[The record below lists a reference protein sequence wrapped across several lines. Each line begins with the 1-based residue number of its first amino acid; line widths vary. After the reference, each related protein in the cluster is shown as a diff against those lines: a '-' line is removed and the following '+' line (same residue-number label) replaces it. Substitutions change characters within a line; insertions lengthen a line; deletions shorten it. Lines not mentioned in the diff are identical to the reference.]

1 MTLTDYH
8 AKYFAYELTKRCP
21 SDSLEKLSSTLS
33 NAQVDLNPHQIE
45 AALFAFRSPLSK
57 GAILA
62 DEVGLGKTIEA
73 GLVLS
78 QKWAERKRK
87 ILLIVPSSLRK
98 QWNDELQEKFF
109 LPSII
114 LEAKSFNQYIKDGNL
129 NPFEQ
134 EDKIII
140 CSYHFAKAKS
150 PYIKKTKWDLAVIDE
165 AHRLRNVY
173 KTSNKIAR
181 EIKDSLAEVPK
192 ILLTATPLQ
201 NSLLELYGLVSIIDD
216 HVFGDLK
223 SFKANYA
230 KVSREQDINENELG
244 LVEPKK
250 EMFDDLKNRLK
261 PVCIRTLRRQVLEY
275 INYTE
280 RKPLTQKYI
289 PTEQEVDLYDGMSE
303 YLQRPKLYALPF
315 SQRQLMTLILR
326 KLLASSSFAIAST
339 LSKLVF
345 KLDELIVYARAS
357 TPVKGEET
365 IGIEENFEA
374 FDTMSDEWLDDEEK
388 EADEDKTEKAVF
400 TPEDIKAM
408 EQERTD
414 LQGFCNLAKEIYTN
428 SKGEALLTA
437 LKKGFEMTAE
447 LGAKKKAI
455 IFTESTVTQKY
466 LAETLLAANG
476 YKNKIVLFNG
486 SNNDDKSKEIYKSW
500 LERNKDTDKIT
511 GSKTADTRA
520 ALIDY
525 FRDEAEIM
533 IATEAGAEGVN
544 LQFCS
549 LVINYDLPW
558 NPQRIEQRIGRC
570 HRYGQKHDVVVINFV
585 NLKNAADQRV
595 YELLD
600 QKFNLFKGVFGV
612 SDEVL
617 GSIES
622 GVDFEKR
629 IAGIYQTCRTTADI
643 NKAFDNL
650 QEEMDESIKSNLSDT
665 RQKLLENFDAEVH
678 EKLKINKKEG
688 EAYLDTYN
696 RWLWDIT
703 RYYLGDNAEFAE
715 HEYSFTL
722 KHNPF
727 PGTDIDPGPYKIGK
741 NIEDAHV
748 YRPGHSL
755 AQRILGEIKNKSLA
769 EAEVVFDCTNNPTII
784 SVLKPLVG
792 TSGVLKVSNYTVEAF
807 EAEDAVIVSAITESG
822 ERIEPDIIK
831 KIFSLSVKSL
841 APQAIKAGQHKI
853 LEELEYKS
861 VGTVTE
867 KITERNGAF
876 FDDEVGKLDN
886 WSEDMKKAL
895 ELDLKKKRFQSSVA
909 FVQQSKE
916 KTALISQK
924 LQKLLD
930 SYLEQDF
937 EREVYLHKKAEL
949 MSEKKSLEEK
959 IITLEQ
965 RQTGWIE
972 PLREWIKEAQT
983 GEKIARGYDLIP
995 KKVIAKK
1002 MFGSNLLLS
1011 SQNLRLEPEK
1021 IVGEKSEIVSPI
1033 VGEKSLLP
1041 YSSEGE
1047 KSSETRE
1054 KSLPIVGKNLVS
1066 SDSFEEEN
1074 PWVMLREAKQL
1085 FETLRIKNTSLFQES
1100 VLVVGRPGFEPGTLS
1115 LKGTCSTSWATDPGV
1130 SWKFKVYKVC
1140 KVQLID
1146 RLLTEKMIHYTIIKI
1161 KCLVHTHLRTLDFRL
1176 YNFITL

>member
-1 MTLTDYH
+1 MKITDYH
-8 AKYFAYELTKRCP
+8 AKYFAYELTKRCS

-129 NPFEQ
+129 NPFNQ
-134 EDKIII
+134 EDEIII

-150 PYIKKTKWDLAVIDE
+150 SYIKQIKWDLAVIDE

-181 EIKDSLAEVPK
+181 EIKNSLAEVPK

-230 KVSREQDINENELG
+230 HVSREQDIYENELG
-244 LVEPKK
+244 TLEPKQ
-250 EMFDDLKNRLK
+250 EMFVDLRKRLK

-280 RKPLTQKYI
+280 RKPITQDYV
-289 PTEQEVDLYDGMSE
+289 PTIKEIELYDGMSE
-303 YLQRPKLYALPF
+303 YLQRPKLFALPS

-339 LSKLVF
+339 LDKLVY
-345 KLDELIVYARAS
+345 KLDQLII
-357 TPVKGEET
+357 ET
-365 IGIEENFEA
+365 KANMPLQDGGTAGIEQNFEA
-374 FDTMSDEWLDDEEK
+374 FEEMSDEWIDDEE
-388 EADEDKTEKAVF
+388 DEDEDDLNGKEKKVF
-400 TPEDIKAM
+400 TPEDIPFMQEEKA
-408 EQERTD
+408 D
-414 LQGFCNLAKEIYTN
+414 LEKFRDLAQKIYTN

-455 IFTESTVTQKY
+455 IFTESTITQKY
-466 LAETLLAANG
+466 LAENLLGENG
-476 YKNKIVLFNG
+476 YKDKIVLFNG
-486 SNNDDKSKEIYKSW
+486 SNNDEKSREIYKNW
-500 LERNKDTDKIT
+500 LQQNKDTDKVT

-525 FRDEAEIM
+525 FRDKAEIM

-549 LVINYDLPW
+549 LIINYDLPW

-585 NLKNAADQRV
+585 NRKNAADQRV

-600 QKFNLFKGVFGV
+600 QKFNLFKGVFGA

-629 IAGIYQTCRTTADI
+629 IAGIYQTCRTTEEI
-643 NKAFDNL
+643 NFAFDKL
-650 QEEMDESIKSNLSDT
+650 QEEMEEPIKKSLLDT
-665 RQKLLENFDAEVH
+665 RQTLLENFDTEVH
-678 EKLKINKKEG
+678 EKLKVNKREG

-703 RYYLGDNAEFAE
+703 RYYLGENAAFAE
-715 HEYSFTL
+715 HEYSFSL
-722 KHNPF
+722 KNNPF
-727 PGTDIDPGPYKIGK
+727 PNEDIDPGPYKIGK
-741 NIEDAHV
+741 NVEDAHV

-755 AQRILGEIKNKSLA
+755 AQRILNEVKKKQVA
-769 EAEVVFDCTNNPTII
+769 EAEIVFDYSHNGSII
-784 SVLKPLVG
+784 SVLEPLVG
-792 TSGVLKVSNYTVEAF
+792 KSGFLKVSSYTVEAF
-807 EAEDAVIVSAITESG
+807 EAEDSVIVTAIDEADEPIES
-822 ERIEPDIIK
+822 DIIK
-831 KIFSLSVKSL
+831 KIFLLLAVSTNPKTILSE
-841 APQAIKAGQHKI
+841 QHKK
-853 LEELEYKS
+853 LEDLEKRTAS
-861 VGTVTE
+861 IISTQ
-867 KITERNGAF
+867 IIERNGKF
-876 FDDEVGKLDN
+876 FDDEVNKLDN
-886 WSEDMKKAL
+886 WSEDVKKAL
-895 ELDLKKKRFQSSVA
+895 ELDLRKLDIDI
-909 FVQQSKE
+909 
-916 KTALISQK
+916 KTAKTNAKKILNLEEK
-924 LQKLLD
+924 LKAQ
-930 SYLEQDF
+930 
-937 EREVYLHKKAEL
+937 REIKN
-949 MSEKKSLEEK
+949 SEKKRNEMRRRLY
-959 IITLEQ
+959 
-965 RQTGWIE
+965 
-972 PLREWIKEAQT
+972 EAQDEVD
-983 GEKIARGYDLIP
+983 EKKEGLLIEIEQQLNQRSVLKP
-995 KKVIAKK
+995 LFTIRWKVI
-1002 MFGSNLLLS
+1002 
-1011 SQNLRLEPEK
+1011 
-1021 IVGEKSEIVSPI
+1021 
-1033 VGEKSLLP
+1033 
-1041 YSSEGE
+1041 
-1047 KSSETRE
+1047 
-1054 KSLPIVGKNLVS
+1054 
-1066 SDSFEEEN
+1066 
-1074 PWVMLREAKQL
+1074 
-1085 FETLRIKNTSLFQES
+1085 
-1100 VLVVGRPGFEPGTLS
+1100 
-1115 LKGTCSTSWATDPGV
+1115 
-1130 SWKFKVYKVC
+1130 
-1140 KVQLID
+1140 
-1146 RLLTEKMIHYTIIKI
+1146 
-1161 KCLVHTHLRTLDFRL
+1161 
-1176 YNFITL
+1176 

>member
-1 MTLTDYH
+1 MAKITSYH
-8 AKYFAYELTKRCP
+8 AKYFAHELTKRC
-21 SDSLEKLSSTLS
+21 SSNSLEKLSSTLS

-78 QKWAERKRK
+78 QKWAERKRG

-114 LEAKSFNQYIKDGNL
+114 LETKSFNQYIKDGNL
-129 NPFEQ
+129 NPFKQ

-140 CSYHFAKAKS
+140 CSYHFARSKS
-150 PYIKKTKWDLAVIDE
+150 PYIKQTQWDLAVIDE

-181 EIKDSLAEVPK
+181 EIKDALADVPK

-230 KVSREQDINENELG
+230 RVSREQDIYENEVG
-244 LVEPKK
+244 LVEPKQ
-250 EMFDDLKNRLK
+250 EMFLDLRNRLK

-280 RKPLTQKYI
+280 RKPITQDYI
-289 PTEQEVDLYDGMSE
+289 PTEQEILLYNGMSE
-303 YLQRPKLYALPF
+303 YLQRTKLYALPF

-339 LSKLVF
+339 LDKLVY
-345 KLDELIVYARAS
+345 KLDQLIANTKAKIPHQDS
-357 TPVKGEET
+357 DIAGMDQ
-365 IGIEENFEA
+365 NFEA
-374 FDTMSDEWLDDEEK
+374 FEEISDEWIDDEEESEDDK
-388 EADEDKTEKAVF
+388 DEKQKKAL
-400 TPEDIKAM
+400 TQEDIVLM
-408 EQERTD
+408 EHEKTD
-414 LQGFCNLAKEIYTN
+414 LEKFRNLAQKIYTN
-428 SKGEALLTA
+428 SKGDALLTA
-437 LKKGFEMTAE
+437 LKKGFEMTTE

-455 IFTESTVTQKY
+455 IFTESTITQRY
-466 LAETLLAANG
+466 LADTLLANNG

-486 SNNDDKSKEIYKSW
+486 SNNDEKSKEIYKSW
-500 LERNKDTDKIT
+500 LTKNNDTDKIT

-520 ALIDY
+520 ALIEY

-585 NLKNAADQRV
+585 NRKNAADQRV

-600 QKFNLFKGVFGV
+600 QKFKLFKGVFGA

-629 IAGIYQTCRTTADI
+629 IAGIYQTCRTTDDI

-665 RQKLLENFDAEVH
+665 RQKLLENFDAEVS

-696 RWLWDIT
+696 RWLWDVT
-703 RYYLGDNAEFAE
+703 RYYLGDNADFADY
-715 HEYSFTL
+715 EYSFTL
-722 KHNPF
+722 KTNPF
-727 PGTDIDPGPYKIGK
+727 PNEDIDAGPYKIGK
-741 NIEDAHV
+741 NVEDAHV

-755 AQRILGEIKNKSLA
+755 AQRILNEVKNKQVA
-769 EAEVVFDCTNNPTII
+769 EAEIVFDYSKHSSII
-784 SVLKPLVG
+784 SVLAPLVG
-792 TSGVLKVSNYTVEAF
+792 KSGMLKVSNYTVEAF
-807 EAEDAVIVSAITESG
+807 EAEDVVLVSAIDENGES
-822 ERIEPDIIK
+822 IETDIIK
-831 KIFSLSVKSL
+831 KLFLLSAQSVIPRIFSSEEYGKLD
-841 APQAIKAGQHKI
+841 
-853 LEELEYKS
+853 ELEQQTIS
-861 VGTVTE
+861 LISGQ
-867 KITERNGAF
+867 IAERNGEF
-876 FDDEVGKLDN
+876 FDNEVDKLDN
-886 WSEDMKKAL
+886 WSDDVKKAL
-895 ELDLKKKRFQSSVA
+895 ELDLRKLDIDI
-909 FVQQSKE
+909 
-916 KTALISQK
+916 KTAKTNAKKIINLGDK
-924 LQKLLD
+924 LKAQ
-930 SYLEQDF
+930 
-937 EREVYLHKKAEL
+937 REIKD
-949 MSEKKSLEEK
+949 SEKKRNEMRKRLY
-959 IITLEQ
+959 
-965 RQTGWIE
+965 
-972 PLREWIKEAQT
+972 EAQDEVEIKK
-983 GEKIARGYDLIP
+983 EKLLE
-995 KKVIAKK
+995 KV
-1002 MFGSNLLLS
+1002 
-1011 SQNLRLEPEK
+1011 
-1021 IVGEKSEIVSPI
+1021 
-1033 VGEKSLLP
+1033 
-1041 YSSEGE
+1041 EGQ
-1047 KSSETRE
+1047 
-1054 KSLPIVGKNLVS
+1054 L
-1066 SDSFEEEN
+1066 
-1074 PWVMLREAKQL
+1074 KQ
-1085 FETLRIKNTSLFQES
+1085 KTSLKALF
-1100 VLVVGRPGFEPGTLS
+1100 
-1115 LKGTCSTSWATDPGV
+1115 
-1130 SWKFKVYKVC
+1130 
-1140 KVQLID
+1140 
-1146 RLLTEKMIHYTIIKI
+1146 TIKWRII
-1161 KCLVHTHLRTLDFRL
+1161 
-1176 YNFITL
+1176 